1 MESETDEVGR
11 TSVGLAVV
19 MVCVRV
25 LAQSM
30 AEHGVVQIGMS
41 CWKKRESQQPE
52 S

>member
-1 MESETDEVGR
+1 MGSETDEVGR
-11 TSVGLAVV
+11 TSVGLAAV

-30 AEHGVVQIGMS
+30 AEHGVAQIGMS
-41 CWKKRESQQPE
+41 CWKKQESQQPG